1 MFAEDGGLEFIIA
14 SGEATAGGVMLE
26 ARYGELVLHRSENG
40 TDTENYGG
48 SIEAAKAAIIASLS
62 RSADVS

>member
-1 MFAEDGGLEFIIA
+1 
-14 SGEATAGGVMLE
+14 MLE
-26 ARYGELVLHRSENG
+26 AHYGEIVRHRSENG
-40 TDTENYGG
+40 TDTKNYGG